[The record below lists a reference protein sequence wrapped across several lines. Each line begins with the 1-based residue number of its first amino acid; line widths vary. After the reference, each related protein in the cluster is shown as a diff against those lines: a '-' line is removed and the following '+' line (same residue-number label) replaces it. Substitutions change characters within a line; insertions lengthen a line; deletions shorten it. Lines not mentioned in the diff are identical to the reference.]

1 MLDSQ
6 KFELPDIKPM
16 VALGIERILSSGYL
30 ATKIVPSIF
39 KKPFFCWER
48 HRFYN
53 AKIAQLNSG
62 RLLHVF
68 FTKETS

>member
-16 VALGIERILSSGYL
+16 VALGIERILLSGYL

-39 KKPFFCWER
+39 KKPF
-48 HRFYN
+48 
-53 AKIAQLNSG
+53 
-62 RLLHVF
+62 LLG
-68 FTKETS
+68 KTSFL

>member
-30 ATKIVPSIF
+30 ATKIVPSNF
-39 KKPFFCWER
+39 KKPF
-48 HRFYN
+48 
-53 AKIAQLNSG
+53 
-62 RLLHVF
+62 LLG
-68 FTKETS
+68 KTSFL